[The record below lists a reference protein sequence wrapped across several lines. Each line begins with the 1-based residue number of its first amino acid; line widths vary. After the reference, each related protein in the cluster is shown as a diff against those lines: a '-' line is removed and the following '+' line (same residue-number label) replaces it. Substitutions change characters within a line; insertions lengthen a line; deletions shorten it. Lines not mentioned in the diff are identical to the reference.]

1 MKKMS
6 IKVNN
11 SNFNLK
17 QTFLCGQC
25 FRWKETENGAFSG
38 IAMGKRITLSEQ
50 NGEIIIDGITKS
62 EFPEWSVYFDLD
74 TDYSE

>member
-1 MKKMS
+1 MS

-11 SNFNLK
+11 SNFNLR

-38 IAMGKRITLSEQ
+38 IAMGKRLTLSAQ
-50 NGEIIIDGITKS
+50 NGEIVIDGISKS
-62 EFPEWSVYFDLD
+62 ELPSGL
-74 TDYSE
+74 S